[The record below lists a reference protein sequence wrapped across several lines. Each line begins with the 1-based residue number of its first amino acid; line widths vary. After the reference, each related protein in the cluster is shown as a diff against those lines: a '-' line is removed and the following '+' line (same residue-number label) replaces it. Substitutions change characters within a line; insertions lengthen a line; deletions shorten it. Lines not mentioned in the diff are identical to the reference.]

1 MDEEVHGFASADRN
15 VPPINQIVKR
25 ETPYP
30 ANGWQSGWALPQKN
44 KNDISEKGMDEEV
57 HGFASADRNVPP
69 INQIV
74 KRETPYPANGW

>member
-1 MDEEVHGFASADRN
+1 MAPVNTLA
-15 VPPINQIVKR
+15 
-25 ETPYP
+25 
-30 ANGWQSGWALPQKN
+30 QKN